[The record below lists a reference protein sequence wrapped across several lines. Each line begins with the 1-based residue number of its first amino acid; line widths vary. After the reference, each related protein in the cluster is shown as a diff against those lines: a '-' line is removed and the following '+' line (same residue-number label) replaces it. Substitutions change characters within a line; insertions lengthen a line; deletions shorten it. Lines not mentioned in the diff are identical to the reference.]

1 MFSRALGRDEHCKQI
16 SLVCAHSDSATLG
29 LPPLSMCAFP
39 VFTAQTLGCSARNY
53 LMQAVVCMHFPGL
66 SRSGSGSL
74 VLHKGTDLVG
84 PAFAPVPGLRSSG
97 DQFLGACSRPQLKA
111 VTYPLPSPSGSVFW
125 VYNGRALCLFWEAD
139 LWLRPSWWML
149 TVQNPRKSWLA
160 TKSACS
166 LVYDAS
172 LGPRLPPCGSGCPC
186 LPVPSGRW
194 AGPQQASSA
203 QSFVL

>member
-1 MFSRALGRDEHCKQI
+1 MHVSLPKQFPLLTLASSVCWSLQYLISALTQGAQWWSLLLVFFFGGRGARLFSRALGRDEHCKQI
-16 SLVCAHSDSATLG
+16 SLACAHSDSATLG

-66 SRSGSGSL
+66 SCSGSGSL

-84 PAFAPVPGLRSSG
+84 PVFAPVPGLRSSG

-139 LWLRPSWWML
+139 LWLRPSW
-149 TVQNPRKSWLA
+149 
-160 TKSACS
+160 
-166 LVYDAS
+166 
-172 LGPRLPPCGSGCPC
+172 
-186 LPVPSGRW
+186 
-194 AGPQQASSA
+194 
-203 QSFVL
+203 